1 MHDSR
6 AGASGRLRVL
16 RMFPAVAAL
25 VVATALT
32 GCQSNPEPP
41 PLETA
46 PSASPSPSSTEPTSE
61 PAPTMPAEAEGPS
74 RAAAKAFVRHYVELM
89 NHATATGNT
98 APLRSASDQSCTS
111 CSAVIERIEAVYS
124 AGGSIESDGW
134 RVRSI
139 TFVPLQDPKRPV
151 LDLGI
156 EMSPQVVVEKRGAA
170 AKEFDGGRLPAT
182 FTLRQSQ
189 QGWLV
194 EGWERSA

>member
-6 AGASGRLRVL
+6 AGASGRLPVL

-74 RAAAKAFVRHYVELM
+74 RAAAKAFVRHFFDVL
-89 NHATATGNT
+89 NHAMNSGETAELRRLS
-98 APLRSASDQSCTS
+98 APGCQSCE
-111 CSAVIERIEAVYS
+111 AIAGNIESTYS
-124 AGGSIESDGW
+124 AGGNIQSDGW
-134 RVRSI
+134 RLQSVTPVPSQPAVRAI
-139 TFVPLQDPKRPV
+139 M
-151 LDLGI
+151 DLGVLMTT
-156 EMSPQVVVEKRGAA
+156 ERVTKNSDSKPESFRGG
-170 AKEFDGGRLPAT
+170 KQPMTIHLSHTD
-182 FTLRQSQ
+182 
-189 QGWLV
+189 
-194 EGWERSA
+194 EGWRVERLDRVS